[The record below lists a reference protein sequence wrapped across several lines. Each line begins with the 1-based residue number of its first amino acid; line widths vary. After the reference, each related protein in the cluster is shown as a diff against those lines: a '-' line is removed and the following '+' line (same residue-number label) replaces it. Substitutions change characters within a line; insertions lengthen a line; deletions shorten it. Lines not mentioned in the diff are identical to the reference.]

1 MGSLASSFEH
11 DRSFAQSAEH
21 HARIIVQ
28 NVLQQYKHS
37 LKLFHPDVQAHLLQ
51 AAALSHMM
59 DQDESVTS
67 RWTGSQ
73 LVDRVRAWVWVAL
86 RILKTDGYLS
96 DVYQEYCLQY

>member
-1 MGSLASSFEH
+1 MESLASSFEH
-11 DRSFAQSAEH
+11 DRNFAQSAEH

-51 AAALSHMM
+51 AAALAHMM
-59 DQDESVTS
+59 AQDESVTN
-67 RWTGSQ
+67 RWTGTN
-73 LVDRVRAWVWVAL
+73 LVDRVKAWVWVAL
-86 RILKTDGYLS
+86 VMLKKDGYFS

>member
-1 MGSLASSFEH
+1 MGSLAASLEH

-21 HARIIVQ
+21 HAQIIVQ

-51 AAALSHMM
+51 AAALAHMM
-59 DQDESVTS
+59 AQDESVTS

-86 RILKTDGYLS
+86 RILKTDGYFS
-96 DVYQEYCLQY
+96 GVYQEYCLQY